1 MAELEA
7 SQPEYALLHTASFPA
22 GHSPVQVVCITSFD
36 QEPYVLLSCS
46 SGAVRVAALVNASG
60 DAVTGARQV
69 RALQLR
75 EYTS

>member
-1 MAELEA
+1 M
-7 SQPEYALLHTASFPA
+7 STACCPA
-22 GHSPVQVVCITSFD
+22 GFAPVQVVCITSFD
-36 QEPYVLLSCS
+36 HEPYVLLGCS

-75 EYTS
+75 EYIS

>member
-1 MAELEA
+1 VA
-7 SQPEYALLHTASFPA
+7 
-22 GHSPVQVVCITSFD
+22 
-36 QEPYVLLSCS
+36 QEPFLLLGCS

-75 EYTS
+75 EHTSEHAYTLLLHAGPL